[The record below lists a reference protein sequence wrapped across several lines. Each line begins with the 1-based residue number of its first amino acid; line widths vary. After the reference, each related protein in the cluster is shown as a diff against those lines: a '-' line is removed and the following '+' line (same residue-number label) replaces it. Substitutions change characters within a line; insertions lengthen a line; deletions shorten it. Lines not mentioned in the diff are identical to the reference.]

1 MKKDAVLSHFTLRSD
16 GKYNCNT
23 CHQSILKRVPA
34 VAFTADIWKSG
45 ARKYYISLTA
55 HMFDEEFTVAPLV
68 LSLRQLTE
76 RHLAVNIQS
85 FLMFE
90 LDEKFQIRP
99 EQRAG
104 ITTDCAREMVAA
116 TSHGLFGPR
125 HACIAHVWNNVVIN
139 GLSLWSPPNV
149 EKFPIDEASI
159 INNESIHSI
168 GGDEDDLLDDE
179 DQYAQQLNDEETQEN
194 IHLASS
200 QHDQI
205 QPTGSTVVVLN
216 KKISRP
222 FQDEFLSED
231 DEPVM
236 IQPETRLIT
245 LVGLLER
252 VFNLLSR
259 CRQLIQDMRNIGV
272 VQTYISMEIGNG
284 RGFTVDMVIA
294 AFLDPETHNDMNENN
309 FAKAM
314 EIVKQKIG
322 KISTTTS
329 TTAST
334 VSRSS
339 PASYSVLSK
348 KDTAKQLMNRLAG
361 INTNQT
367 NVRSMS
373 ADVEISLFSNAIKTK
388 QTFKEF

>member
-284 RGFTVDMVIA
+284 RGFTVDMVIRWNTT
-294 AFLDPETHNDMNENN
+294 FQMLDRPLEHQTIIDNVVRRKFNGLTL
-309 FAKAM
+309 
-314 EIVKQKIG
+314 VQ
-322 KISTTTS
+322 T
-329 TTAST
+329 
-334 VSRSS
+334 
-339 PASYSVLSK
+339 
-348 KDTAKQLMNRLAG
+348 NRLKLAALTPNDWDVLRTLHHVLTG
-361 INTNQT
+361 FD
-367 NVRSMS
+367 S
-373 ADVEISLFSNAIKTK
+373 ATTIVSASHYPTLSDSFWAIA
-388 QTFKEF
+388 